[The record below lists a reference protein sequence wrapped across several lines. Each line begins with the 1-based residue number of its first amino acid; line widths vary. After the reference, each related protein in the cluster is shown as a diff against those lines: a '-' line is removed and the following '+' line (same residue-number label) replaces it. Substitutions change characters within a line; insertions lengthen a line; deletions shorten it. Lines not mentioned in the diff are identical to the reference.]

1 MIRPILCHFVKMI
14 LRRDV
19 SIVDWPTVENFGEE
33 TGQTEDNICR
43 TNCRTICSLDPR
55 GRTRSRYTGS
65 GNCAFERGRSVR
77 KQRSSRVTIPPSILG
92 RLVDEGEVFVFW
104 FGRRGWPHR
113 GTSHHGGAWGMQGI
127 RDLFLVFACLHF
139 LAICVSGNAIDA
151 PTTLSRRKRYLIFP
165 EGSNMQVGGGK
176 ILYFNTIW

>member
-1 MIRPILCHFVKMI
+1 MRP
-14 LRRDV
+14 
-19 SIVDWPTVENFGEE
+19 
-33 TGQTEDNICR
+33 
-43 TNCRTICSLDPR
+43 ICSLDPR

-65 GNCAFERGRSVR
+65 GNWYCAFARGTRTVSAETAFQPR
-77 KQRSSRVTIPPSILG
+77 YDTSLG
-92 RLVDEGEVFVFW
+92 RLVLDEGEAFVFW
-104 FGRRGWPHR
+104 FGRRGWRHRNARESHR
-113 GTSHHGGAWGMQGI
+113 GGARGMQGI

-176 ILYFNTIW
+176 ILYFIVRYYGSLMLR